1 MTVLV
6 VDYGMG
12 NLGSVHRALEECGA
26 NVLISDDPHDLK
38 LASQILLPGVG
49 AFCDGMNHLA
59 KGGWVEALQAAVL
72 EDKLPV
78 LGICL
83 GMQLMMS
90 QGDEGGG
97 APGLGFFEGKVRR
110 MVAQDN
116 ERIPHVGWNELH
128 IKQQNPLLQN
138 IPNGTDFYFVHSY
151 CVEPVDS
158 NAVIASVPYAGEVPA
173 VIGRDNIWGAQF
185 HPEKSAKAGFQ
196 LLKNFLE
203 NVAC

>member
-12 NLGSVHRALEECGA
+12 NLGSVRRALEECGA

-38 LASQILLPGVG
+38 LASRILLPGVG

-59 KGGWVEALQAAVL
+59 QGGWVEALRQTVL
-72 EDKLPV
+72 EDKIPV

-110 MVAQDN
+110 MTAN
-116 ERIPHVGWNELH
+116 EGERIPHVGWNELH
-128 IKQQNPLLQN
+128 MTRENPLLQG

-151 CVEPVDS
+151 CVEPVLTDS
-158 NAVIASVPYAGEVPA
+158 IIANTPYAGGFPA

-185 HPEKSAKAGFQ
+185 HPEKSAKAGFR
-196 LLKNFLE
+196 LLRNFLE
-203 NVAC
+203 AASC